1 MPEEDA
7 VPLSSVV
14 VGDVNESVGD
24 VMFLFCLEYVDN
36 SWFRWPVIS

>member
-14 VGDVNESVGD
+14 VGGVNESVGD
-24 VMFLFCLEYVDN
+24 VMFCLEHVDN
-36 SWFRWPVIS
+36 SWFRWPVIL